1 MFSNS
6 KALAILAPALVGLGL
21 AGAAVASAGAQ
32 SGDGP
37 VRCEIRSSVTGGMVS
52 LQGVVESDVAV
63 NGSYRFQVES
73 AAGSGSSTI
82 RQGGGFSAGPGTP
95 AVLGQVM
102 LGANGIYDAVLT
114 LDAGGVSLECEDRVG
129 GKI

>member
-1 MFSNS
+1 MFNNG
-6 KALAILAPALVGLGL
+6 KALAILASALAGFGIV
-21 AGAAVASAGAQ
+21 GAAVASAGAQ

-37 VRCEIRSSVTGGMVS
+37 VRCEIRSSVAGGMVS
-52 LQGVVESDVAV
+52 LQGVVESDTAV
-63 NGSYRFQVES
+63 SGSYRFHVES

-114 LDAGGVSLECEDRVG
+114 LDADGISLECADRVG
-129 GKI
+129 GKT